1 MGRKMQGRQGP
12 GRIKV
17 WQKQA
22 PETGENQE
30 AGQVL
35 RGFVSGGAWGLMAA
49 ALGLTTASMLAP
61 QPAGNAPPQEPLV
74 VVAEVDAGA
83 VTEAV
88 PGAQTPDL
96 TAEPALP
103 RAEPAPQAAVPVAET
118 DMPVADTTPSSAPVI
133 APTDAGLAA
142 PSEGAALAVVP
153 ATDTPVLPN
162 PQAPAPQTPASEAD
176 LVLSTEP
183 APPPVKADPVPE
195 EPIAVIPVI
204 PVIPE
209 GVPDS
214 VPEAVPEV
222 VPDSVAAPA
231 PVPEAVAQP
240 VPEAIPDSGTDAGP
254 APATPVAPAEPRAPV
269 APNSTAGLAAADPVV
284 DQPIDAA
291 SQTAPVVSA
300 PVAPAPEPPP
310 PPTPDPAPQPGPEI
324 LPQPHSDPALVP
336 VPEVITLTPDTAQ
349 TAPPPARIVL
359 QGDAAILPQVA
370 GGVRV
375 NRPDTAS
382 PAGPV
387 PEVATDPAAGSP
399 DADFGPAL
407 VRFAAPFDNPDGR
420 PLLAVI
426 LVDDGAIAGMAATLA
441 GVPFP
446 VTVAINPGDPD
457 ATARMQTYRD
467 MGIEVLAVANLPQG
481 AQPSDVEVTLESVF
495 GTLPQALGLLDTG
508 DGGVQSD
515 AAVTGQTLARLG
527 ADGRGLVLKSAG
539 LNPALRAAATADVPA
554 VEIYRDLDSDG
565 QDAGTIRRFLDN
577 AAFQARQQSGIVLL
591 ARLRPE
597 TISALIL
604 WGSENRA
611 GQVALAPISAVLSQ

>member
-1 MGRKMQGRQGP
+1 M
-12 GRIKV
+12 
-17 WQKQA
+17 
-22 PETGENQE
+22 
-30 AGQVL
+30 L
-35 RGFVSGGAWGLMAA
+35 RGFVAGGAWGLMAA
-49 ALGLTTASMLAP
+49 ALGLTTASLLAP

-96 TAEPALP
+96 TAEPTLP

-133 APTDAGLAA
+133 APTDTGLAA
-142 PSEGAALAVVP
+142 PAEGVALAVVP

-183 APPPVKADPVPE
+183 ALPPVKVDPVPE
-195 EPIAVIPVI
+195 QPIAVIPVI

-209 GVPDS
+209 GGLDS
-214 VPEAVPEV
+214 VPENVPEV

-231 PVPEAVAQP
+231 HVPEVVAQP

-254 APATPVAPAEPRAPV
+254 APAIPVAPAEPRAPA
-269 APNSTAGLAAADPVV
+269 APNPPAGPVAADPVA

-291 SQTAPVVSA
+291 PQTAPVA
-300 PVAPAPEPPP
+300 PALVAPAPEPAP
-310 PPTPDPAPQPGPEI
+310 PPTPDPAPQPVPEI
-324 LPQPHSDPALVP
+324 LPQSDSDPALVP
-336 VPEVITLTPDTAQ
+336 TPEVITLTPDTAQ

-382 PAGPV
+382 PADPV
-387 PEVATDPAAGSP
+387 PDVATDPAAGSP
-399 DADFGPAL
+399 DAGFGPAL

-426 LVDDGAIAGMAATLA
+426 LVDDGAIAGMAAALA
-441 GVPFP
+441 GVPFA

-467 MGIEVLAVANLPQG
+467 MGIEVLAVVNLPQG

-495 GTLPQALGLLDTG
+495 GTLPQALGLLDIG

-527 ADGRGLVLKSAG
+527 ADGRGLVLTSAG